1 MIHENNFVRVQ
12 GSGSCRRSK
21 LLQDLRSEKMD
32 KFKMLGYQ
40 VLINI
45 VHKDLKV
52 LVNNAD

>member
-1 MIHENNFVRVQ
+1 MIHEIILF
-12 GSGSCRRSK
+12 RSK
-21 LLQDLRSEKMD
+21 ALEVAAVVNYCNTYAKQKMD

-52 LVNNAD
+52 LVNNAG